1 MHISSLVKRFRVEAS
16 KFGIIGLAAFI
27 VDFGVF
33 NLLLNGGDGILGDHP
48 VTANIIS
55 GVTATFVAYFGN
67 RYWTFRYRAR
77 SSFRQ
82 EYFIFFVLNAVAL
95 AIASICV
102 AVSSYVFNQDSTLSV
117 NIAKFGVGLPLGT
130 IFRFWSY
137 RKWVF
142 KAHPEAP
149 ELITED
155 TSTN

>member
-1 MHISSLVKRFRVEAS
+1 MQISALVKRFRLEAS
-16 KFGIIGLAAFI
+16 KFGLIGLVAFV

-33 NLLLNGGDGILGDHP
+33 NLLLHGGDGILGDHP
-48 VTANIIS
+48 VTANIVS

-67 RYWTFRYRAR
+67 RYWTYRHRVR
-77 SSFRQ
+77 SSFRR
-82 EYFIFFVLNAVAL
+82 EYFLFFILNAIAL

-102 AVSSYVFNQDSTLSV
+102 ATASYVFHKDSTLSV

-142 KAHPEAP
+142 KAHPELTMP
-149 ELITED
+149 DMKNED
-155 TSTN
+155 NA

>member
-1 MHISSLVKRFRVEAS
+1 MQISSLVRRFRVEVS

-33 NLLLNGGDGILGDHP
+33 NLLLHGGDGILGDHP

-77 SSFRQ
+77 SSFRR

-102 AVSSYVFNQDSTLSV
+102 ALASYVFHQDSALAV

-142 KAHPEAP
+142 KAHPEVVA
-149 ELITED
+149 LITEAQD
-155 TSTN
+155 TI

>member
-1 MHISSLVKRFRVEAS
+1 MQISSLVRRFRVEVS

-33 NLLLNGGDGILGDHP
+33 NLLLHGGDGILEDHP

-77 SSFRQ
+77 SSFRR
-82 EYFIFFVLNAVAL
+82 EYFLFFVLNAVAL

-102 AVSSYVFNQDSTLSV
+102 ATASYVFHQDSALAV

-142 KAHPEAP
+142 KAHPEVAA
-149 ELITED
+149 LITEAQD
-155 TSTN
+155 TI